1 MDKMQNIKLY
11 FFESPIKIML
21 YITILIIIYIKMV
34 SATEDKVFQ
43 IWKSDLKKEAI
54 TLGVKNDTFDKVFST
69 VRIIDKVIELDR
81 RQPERKITF
90 QEYLNKALS
99 FKRIKLG
106 REKYINYKKE
116 LDAVSKK
123 YNVQGRFIVAIWG
136 VETNYGSYTGKFSLI
151 SSLTTLAFD
160 GRRSKLFRK
169 QLLDALIIIEKE
181 NINLHEMLGS
191 WAGAMGQSQFMPSS
205 YIRYAQDYDNDGIKD
220 IWNSHLDIFASIA
233 NYLKSYD
240 WDNSKTWGREVM
252 IKEKD
257 FDKLNLD
264 DLKNKSLNH
273 WKTKGVKK
281 SNGEELPHVDILA
294 TLIMPDGFKGKKFLV
309 YNNFKIIKKYNNSN
323 YYALSVGLLSD
334 GVVH

>member
-11 FFESPIKIML
+11 FLKSPIKIIL
-21 YITILIIIYIKMV
+21 YITIISILFIKIT
-34 SATEDKVFQ
+34 SADEDKAFQ
-43 IWKSDLKKEAI
+43 IWKNNLKKEAI
-54 TLGVKNDTFDKVFST
+54 ALGVKNVTFDKVFST
-69 VRIIDKVIELDR
+69 VKIIDKVIELDR

-169 QLLDALIIIEKE
+169 QLLDALTIIEKE

-205 YIRYAQDYDNDGIKD
+205 YLRYAQDYDNDGIKN
-220 IWNSHLDIFASIA
+220 IWDSHLDIFASIA

-240 WDNSKTWGREVM
+240 WDNSKTWGREVI

-257 FDKLNLD
+257 LNKLDLD
-264 DLKNKSLNH
+264 DLKNKSLNY
-273 WKTKGVKK
+273 WTTKGVKK
-281 SNGEELPHVDILA
+281 SNGEELPQVDILA

>member
-11 FFESPIKIML
+11 FFQSPIKIML
-21 YITILIIIYIKMV
+21 YITIFIILYIKIT
-34 SATEDKVFQ
+34 SATESKAFL

-54 TLGVKNDTFDKVFST
+54 TLGVNNDTFDKVFST
-69 VRIIDKVIELDR
+69 VKIIDKVIELDR
-81 RQPERKITF
+81 KQPERRITF
-90 QEYLNKALS
+90 QEYLNKSLS
-99 FKRIKLG
+99 SKRIQLG
-106 REKYINYKKE
+106 REKYTSYEKE
-116 LDAVSKK
+116 LDAISKK
-123 YNVQGRFIVAIWG
+123 YNVQGRFIIAIWG
-136 VETNYGSYTGKFSLI
+136 LETNYGSYTGRFPLI

-205 YIRYAQDYDNDGIKD
+205 YIRYAQDYDNDGIKN
-220 IWNSHLDIFASIA
+220 IWDSHLDIFASIA

-240 WDNSKTWGREVM
+240 WDDSKTWGREVT

-257 FDKLNLD
+257 FNRLDLNN
-264 DLKNKSLNH
+264 LKDKSLSH
-273 WKTKGVKK
+273 WKAKGVKR